1 MYLGKDKEHDTFE
14 LGNISLNESKQEV
27 IFGFTIFD
35 KLSFNSHIQNT
46 IRNLSNKFVHYLEF

>member
-1 MYLGKDKEHDTFE
+1 MYLGKDKERDTFE
-14 LGNISLNESKQEV
+14 LGNISLNESKQEG

>member
-1 MYLGKDKEHDTFE
+1 MYLGKDKERDTFE

-27 IFGFTIFD
+27 IFGLTIFN
-35 KLSFNSHIQNT
+35 KLSFNSHIQNN